1 MERNNFVQ
9 LTGNLGADYQIID
22 LKNGRK
28 MYRIALAVSSAYYD
42 GAGVPVKKTNWFN
55 CLLFVKDIDTI
66 LPSLTKGARVQING
80 EININQYSDKDNV
93 SRFSTEIKVYKIIVL

>member
-9 LTGNLGADYQIID
+9 LTGNLGADYQVID

-42 GAGVPVKKTNWFN
+42 GAGIPVKKTNWFN
-55 CLLFVKDIDTI
+55 CLLFVKDIESI
-66 LPSLTKGARVQING
+66 LPSLVKGTRVQING

-93 SRFSTEIKVYKIIVL
+93 NRFATEIKVYKIIVL

>member
-9 LTGNLGADYQIID
+9 LTGNLGADYQVID

-42 GAGVPVKKTNWFN
+42 GAGIPVKKTNWFN
-55 CLLFVKDIDTI
+55 CLLFVKDIEVV
-66 LPSLTKGARVQING
+66 LPQLKKGARVQING
-80 EININQYSDKDNV
+80 ELNINQYLDKDNV
-93 SRFSTEIKVYKIIVL
+93 NRFATEIKVYKIIVL

>member
-9 LTGNLGADYQIID
+9 LTGNLGADYQVID

-42 GAGVPVKKTNWFN
+42 GEGIPVKKTNWFN
-55 CLLFVKDIDTI
+55 CLLFVKDIDII
-66 LPSLTKGARVQING
+66 LPSLKKGARVQING